1 MPGPDEQHGQLDAS
15 RAELLALVREL
26 PHETIV
32 WRPDGASNPD
42 DERWAIRDVL
52 WHVGEQEQRW
62 HRWMTAAARGEQL
75 DDFSRQPRPA
85 RVNTLPQLLD
95 WLDETRSATLTL
107 LDGLDAAELERPR
120 PSPWNVELSF
130 ERVAGLLTRHDRSH
144 AEQVSALLEERP
156 NEP

>member
-1 MPGPDEQHGQLDAS
+1 MPGPGEQHAQLDAS
-15 RAELLALVREL
+15 RAELLALIREL
-26 PHETIV
+26 PHEAIL

-75 DDFSRQPRPA
+75 EDFSRQPRPA

-144 AEQVSALLEERP
+144 AEQVRALLEERR
-156 NEP
+156 